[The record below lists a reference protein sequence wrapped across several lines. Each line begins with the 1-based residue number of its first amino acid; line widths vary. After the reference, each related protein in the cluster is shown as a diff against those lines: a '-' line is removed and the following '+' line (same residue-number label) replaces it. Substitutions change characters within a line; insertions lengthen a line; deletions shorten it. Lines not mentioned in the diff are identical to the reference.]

1 MSDNL
6 DALDKNV
13 LAVDRKLANV
23 QEHEKDV
30 KNEFN

>member
-6 DALDKNV
+6 EALDKNV

-23 QEHEKDV
+23 QEHEDSV
-30 KNEFN
+30 KK